1 MSKLRPEWVSR
12 YPLKQKT
19 NLIELAQKASAT
31 GDFDS
36 CADFL
41 VKTISGEQGGKAAV
55 AAAGTI
61 LVKITSHIVASK
73 NPTYSDQQLHT
84 AVKFGQ
90 QEAVAKEF
98 TKLKQ
103 AGLEF
108 NRPGEL
114 ELNMD
119 DRLLVALTKAIS
131 TQLKSNK
138 EISEEFLFQET
149 QQNNL
154 SILREELGEDVFAA
168 MIQQPLD
175 AAEHKDPERAEDE
188 EDIDL
193 AGLNLNPDDLA
204 YLA

>member
-19 NLIELAQKASAT
+19 NLLELAQKASAR

-41 VKTISGEQGGKAAV
+41 VKTISGEQEGKAAV
-55 AAAGTI
+55 EAAGTI
-61 LVKITSHIVASK
+61 LAKITSHIVTSK

-114 ELNMD
+114 ELNIMD
-119 DRLLVALTKAIS
+119 NLLLVALTKAIS

-138 EISEEFLFQET
+138 KISEEFLFQET

-154 SILREELGEDVFAA
+154 SIFREEFGEDVFAA
-168 MIQQPLD
+168 MNNQPDLD
-175 AAEHKDPERAEDE
+175 EAEHKAPERTEDE
-188 EDIDL
+188 EDISL
-193 AGLNLNPDDLA
+193 AGLSLNPDDV
-204 YLA
+204 